1 MKLERLLEADI
12 WTYLA
17 MAAILL
23 GAISAIYL
31 AMTIYSRRKI
41 KPYRYKLILSLTTL
55 LLSAALL
62 FYYYRPVALAFQ
74 KPAPPYDVFVYQ
86 SKPNSTGGTTTKKD
100 RLSANEYAQLVD
112 LLGKASFSRQ
122 IVDWKGNG
130 HHEVQYE
137 LIVIPLIREHSGIY
151 LRELRLYADSDSP
164 YSSYLIAT
172 HAGRQQTYRIK
183 DKGILEELMTVLGR
197 HTD

>member
-62 FYYYRPVALAFQ
+62 FYYYSPVSLAFQ
-74 KPAPPYDVFVYQ
+74 KSAPPYDAFVYQ
-86 SKPNSTGGTTTKKD
+86 SKPNSTGGITMKKEK
-100 RLSANEYAQLVD
+100 LSDNEFAQLVD
-112 LLGKASFSRQ
+112 LLETASFSRQ

-130 HHEVQYE
+130 HHEVQDD
-137 LIVIPLIREHSGIY
+137 LVVIPLVRGHSGIY
-151 LRELRLYADSDSP
+151 LRELRLYADSDNRN
-164 YSSYLIAT
+164 SSYLIAT